1 MDEEA
6 GAEVQDLLKATR
18 PEPNSD
24 LPGAG
29 GWLCTPDSSE
39 LSLRLHSWSWLRHFR
54 LLTLPLLL
62 FHVERASSA
71 LLHLVGQRFNNHAET
86 ATLEPS
92 RLPAAT
98 CLVLPVRTSPHG
110 KLRHLKGLE
119 ADSELQCDIS
129 LVLSIKPLTPVT
141 VQNIH

>member
-6 GAEVQDLLKATR
+6 GAQIQDLLKATR

-29 GWLCTPDSSE
+29 CWLCTPTCTPDSSE
-39 LSLRLHSWSWLRHFR
+39 LSLRLHSWSSLRHFR

-71 LLHLVGQRFNNHAET
+71 LLHLVGQGFNNHAET

-110 KLRHLKGLE
+110 KLRHLKRLE
-119 ADSELQCDIS
+119 ADSKLA
-129 LVLSIKPLTPVT
+129 V
-141 VQNIH
+141 